1 MRATYLGRNPTSFM
15 DSILTPPHTKPHV
28 SVAKLT
34 RFYYVAC
41 LSEELGQGPLA
52 RVISGVPVVLFR
64 SEGRVTALLDR
75 CPHRN
80 VPLSLGRVLADGR
93 LECAY
98 HGWQFDCE
106 GVCRKIPGLQNE
118 DAAREK
124 RAEACAVLERDGL
137 IWVCPEPGFMPPLPP
152 FTPPVFES
160 EYTRIVRVVEA
171 EGTLHATLENALDV
185 PHTAFLHRGLFRGGK
200 KNEIRAV
207 VRRSPERVE
216 TEYLGEPR
224 PSGIA
229 GRILSPQSG
238 TIQHW
243 DRFMLPSVAQVEYK
257 LGQNTHFLVTAL
269 CTPVTDFHTR
279 LYGVAYFKTPFP
291 NAVVRAILEP
301 VALKI
306 FGQDAVM
313 LKAQSDNVRRFGG
326 ERFQSTEL
334 DFMGPQIWR
343 LLKQAESGSAGEHV
357 VEREVT
363 FWA

>member
-1 MRATYLGRNPTSFM
+1 M
-15 DSILTPPHTKPHV
+15 DSPILAPPFTKPHV

-41 LSEELGQGPLA
+41 LADELADRPIA
-52 RVISGVPVVLFR
+52 RTIAGVPVVLFR
-64 SEGRVTALLDR
+64 SEGRAAALVDR

-80 VPLSLGRVLADGR
+80 VPLSLGRVVEGGR

-106 GVCRKIPGLQNE
+106 GVCQKIPGLANE
-118 DAAREK
+118 GSARER
-124 RAEACAVLERDGL
+124 RAEALAVREQDGL
-137 IWVCPEPGFMPPLPP
+137 VWVCPEPGVVPEVPP
-152 FTPPVFES
+152 FSPPRFEGD
-160 EYTRIVRVVEA
+160 YARIVRVVEA

-207 VRRSPERVE
+207 VRRSPDRVE
-216 TEYLGEPR
+216 TEYLGEPAPR
-224 PSGIA
+224 GVA
-229 GRILSPQSG
+229 GKILSPQSG
-238 TIQHW
+238 TVQHW
-243 DRFMLPSVAQVEYK
+243 DRFILPSVAQVEYK

-269 CTPVTDFHTR
+269 CTPISDFHTR
-279 LYGVAYFKTPFP
+279 LFGVAYFKTPFP
-291 NAVVRAILEP
+291 KAMVRAVLEP

-306 FGQDAVM
+306 FGQDRVM
-313 LKAQSDNVRRFGG
+313 LEAQSNNVRRFGG

-343 LLKQAESGSAGEHV
+343 LLKQAESGSAGENV

>member
-1 MRATYLGRNPTSFM
+1 MTAPP
-15 DSILTPPHTKPHV
+15 ILTPPHTKPHV

-34 RFYYVAC
+34 RYFYVAC
-41 LSEELGQGPLA
+41 LSSELDRDPIA
-52 RVISGVPVVLFR
+52 RVIAGVPLVLFR
-64 SEGRVTALLDR
+64 SGGRAAALLDR

-80 VPLSLGRVLADGR
+80 VPLSLGRVVEGGK

-98 HGWQFDCE
+98 HGWQFDGE
-106 GVCRKIPGLQNE
+106 GVCQKIPGLI
-118 DAAREK
+118 DASLARER
-124 RAEACAVLERDGL
+124 RAESCAVREQDGL
-137 IWVCPEPGFMPPLPP
+137 VWVCPEVGLTPETPP
-152 FTPPVFES
+152 FRPPSFGDDYAS
-160 EYTRIVRVVEA
+160 IVRVVEA

-200 KNEIRAV
+200 KNQIRAV
-207 VRRSPERVE
+207 VRRSPDRVE
-216 TEYLGEPR
+216 TEYVGEPR

-238 TIQHW
+238 TIEHW
-243 DRFMLPSVAQVEYK
+243 DRFVLPSVAQVEYK
-257 LGQNTHFLVTAL
+257 LGHATHFLVTAL

-279 LYGVAYFKTPFP
+279 LFGVASFKTPFP
-291 NAVVRAILEP
+291 KQAVRAVLEP
-301 VALKI
+301 IALKI

-343 LLKQAESGSAGEHV
+343 LLKQAESGGAGEHV

>member
-1 MRATYLGRNPTSFM
+1 M
-15 DSILTPPHTKPHV
+15 DSPILSPPPTKGHV

-34 RFYYVAC
+34 RYFYVAC
-41 LSEELGQGPLA
+41 LSDELGERPLA
-52 RVISGVPVVLFR
+52 RVIAGVPVVLFR
-64 SEGRVTALLDR
+64 SRGRAAALIDR

-80 VPLSLGRVLADGR
+80 VPLSLGRVLGDGR

-106 GVCRKIPGLQNE
+106 GVCRKIPGLEQ
-118 DAAREK
+118 AAEQRER
-124 RAEACAVLERDGL
+124 RAEACSVRESDGL
-137 IWVCPEPGFMPPLPP
+137 VWVCPEAG
-152 FTPPVFES
+152 FTPEQSPFEVPRFGS
-160 EYTRIVRVVEA
+160 DYARIVRVVEA

-200 KNEIRAV
+200 KNQIRAV
-207 VRRSPERVE
+207 VRRSPDRVE

-243 DRFMLPSVAQVEYK
+243 DRFILPSVAQVEYR
-257 LGQNTHFLVTAL
+257 LGEGTHFWVTAL

-291 NAVVRAILEP
+291 KQAVRAVLEP
-301 VALKI
+301 IALRI
-306 FGQDAVM
+306 FGQDSVM

-334 DFMGPQIWR
+334 DFMGPHIWR
-343 LLKQAESGSAGEHV
+343 LLKQAESGAAGEHV

>member
-1 MRATYLGRNPTSFM
+1 MNSP
-15 DSILTPPHTKPHV
+15 ILSPPRTKPHL

-34 RFYYVAC
+34 RFFYVAC
-41 LSEELGQGPLA
+41 LSEELRLGDRPLA
-52 RVISGVPVVLFR
+52 RVIAGVPLVLFR
-64 SEGRVTALLDR
+64 SQGRAAALVDR

-80 VPLSLGRVLADGR
+80 VPLSLGRVLSDGR

-106 GVCRKIPGLQNE
+106 GVCRKVPGLE
-118 DAAREK
+118 SDASER
-124 RAEACAVLERDGL
+124 RAEACAVREQDGL
-137 IWVCPEPGFMPPLPP
+137 VWVCPEPGVTPEAEP
-152 FTPPVFES
+152 FKQPSFGS
-160 EYTRIVRVVEA
+160 EYARIVRVVEA

-200 KNEIRAV
+200 KNQIRAV

-229 GRILSPQSG
+229 GKILSPQSG
-238 TIQHW
+238 TIEHW
-243 DRFMLPSVAQVEYK
+243 DRFILPSIAQVEYK

-269 CTPVTDFHTR
+269 CTPVSDFHTR

-291 NAVVRAILEP
+291 KRAVRAVLEP
-301 VALKI
+301 IALKI

-313 LKAQSDNVRRFGG
+313 LKAQAENVRRFGG

>member
-1 MRATYLGRNPTSFM
+1 
-15 DSILTPPHTKPHV
+15 
-28 SVAKLT
+28 
-34 RFYYVAC
+34 
-41 LSEELGQGPLA
+41 
-52 RVISGVPVVLFR
+52 
-64 SEGRVTALLDR
+64 
-75 CPHRN
+75 
-80 VPLSLGRVLADGR
+80 
-93 LECAY
+93 
-98 HGWQFDCE
+98 
-106 GVCRKIPGLQNE
+106 VCRKIPGLE
-118 DAAREK
+118 DDTRVRER
-124 RAEACAVLERDGL
+124 RAEACEVREQGGL
-137 IWVCPEPGFMPPLPP
+137 VWVCPEPGVKP
-152 FTPPVFES
+152 ES
-160 EYTRIVRVVEA
+160 EPFQVPAFDGDYARIVRVVEA

-200 KNEIRAV
+200 KNQIRAV
-207 VRRSPERVE
+207 VRRSPDRVE

-238 TIQHW
+238 TIEHW
-243 DRFMLPSVAQVEYK
+243 DRFILPSVAQVEYK
-257 LGQNTHFLVTAL
+257 LGRNTHFLVTAL
-269 CTPVTDFHTR
+269 CTPVSDFHTR

-291 NAVVRAILEP
+291 KPAVRAVLEP
-301 VALKI
+301 IALKI

-357 VEREVT
+357 LEREVT

>member
-1 MRATYLGRNPTSFM
+1 MLPLLA
-15 DSILTPPHTKPHV
+15 PPHTKPHL

-41 LSEELGQGPLA
+41 LSEELARAPLA
-52 RVISGVPVVLFR
+52 RVVCGVPIVLFR
-64 SEGRVTALLDR
+64 SQGRAAALIDR

-98 HGWQFDCE
+98 HGWQFGCD
-106 GVCRKIPGLQNE
+106 GVCEKIPGLVG
-118 DAAREK
+118 DGARER
-124 RAEACAVLERDGL
+124 RAESLAVLEQDGL
-137 IWVCPEPGFMPPLPP
+137 VWVCPEPGVTPEAPAFRPPSLD
-152 FTPPVFES
+152 ES
-160 EYTRIVRVVEA
+160 YTRIVRVVEA

-200 KNEIRAV
+200 KNQIRAV
-207 VRRSPERVE
+207 VRRSPDRVE

-229 GRILSPQSG
+229 GRILSPGSG
-238 TIQHW
+238 TIEHW
-243 DRFMLPSVAQVEYK
+243 DRFILPSVAQVEYK

-279 LYGVAYFKTPFP
+279 LYGVASFKTPFP
-291 NAVVRAILEP
+291 KQAVRAVLEP
-301 VALKI
+301 IALRI

-343 LLKQAESGSAGEHV
+343 LLKQAESGSVGEHV

>member
-1 MRATYLGRNPTSFM
+1 M
-15 DSILTPPHTKPHV
+15 DSPILVPPHTKPHV

-34 RFYYVAC
+34 RYYYVAC
-41 LSEELGQGPLA
+41 LSEELGAGPLA
-52 RVISGVPVVLFR
+52 RVVCGVPLVLFR
-64 SEGRVTALLDR
+64 SQGRAVALLDR

-80 VPLSLGRVLADGR
+80 VPLSLGRVLSDGR

-106 GVCRKIPGLQNE
+106 GVCQKIPGLE
-118 DAAREK
+118 GGTPRER
-124 RAEACAVLERDGL
+124 RAEACEVREQDGL
-137 IWVCPEPGFMPPLPP
+137 VWVCPEPGVTPETPP
-152 FTPPVFES
+152 FAPPRLGDD
-160 EYTRIVRVVEA
+160 YARIVRVVEA

-200 KNEIRAV
+200 KNQIRAV
-207 VRRSPERVE
+207 VRRSPDRVE

-229 GRILSPQSG
+229 GKILSPGSG
-238 TIQHW
+238 TIEHW
-243 DRFMLPSVAQVEYK
+243 DRFVLPSIAQVEYK
-257 LGQNTHFLVTAL
+257 LGEGTHFLVTAL
-269 CTPVTDFHTR
+269 CTPVQDFHTR

-291 NAVVRAILEP
+291 KQAVRAILEP
-301 VALKI
+301 IALKI

-313 LKAQSDNVRRFGG
+313 LKAQTENVKRFGG

-343 LLKQAESGSAGEHV
+343 LLKQAEAGSAGEHV

>member
-1 MRATYLGRNPTSFM
+1 M
-15 DSILTPPHTKPHV
+15 DSPILAPPHTKPHV

-34 RFYYVAC
+34 RFFYVAC
-41 LSEELGQGPLA
+41 LSEELALGPLA
-52 RVISGVPVVLFR
+52 RVIAGVPLVLFR
-64 SEGRVTALLDR
+64 SQGRAAALIDR

-80 VPLSLGRVLADGR
+80 VPLSLGRVLPDGR

-98 HGWQFDCE
+98 HGWQFGCD
-106 GVCRKIPGLQNE
+106 GVCQKIPGLAKE
-118 DAAREK
+118 ADALEK
-124 RAEACAVLERDGL
+124 RAEACQVREQDGL
-137 IWVCPEPGFMPPLPP
+137 VWVCPEPGVTPEAPP
-152 FTPPVFES
+152 FVQPALDHD
-160 EYTRIVRVVEA
+160 YARIVRVVEA
-171 EGTLHATLENALDV
+171 QGTLHATLENALDV

-200 KNEIRAV
+200 KNQIRAV
-207 VRRSPERVE
+207 VRRSPDRVE

-224 PSGIA
+224 PSGLA
-229 GRILSPQSG
+229 GKILSPQSG
-238 TIQHW
+238 TIEHW
-243 DRFMLPSVAQVEYK
+243 DRFILPSVAQVEYK

-269 CTPVTDFHTR
+269 CTPVSDFHTR

-291 NAVVRAILEP
+291 KQMVRAILEP
-301 VALKI
+301 VALRI
-306 FGQDAVM
+306 FGQDATM

-343 LLKQAESGSAGEHV
+343 LLRQAEAGSAGEHV

>member
-1 MRATYLGRNPTSFM
+1 M
-15 DSILTPPHTKPHV
+15 DSPVAMLPLLAPPHTKPHV

-34 RFYYVAC
+34 RYYYVAC
-41 LSEELGQGPLA
+41 LTEELGSGPLA
-52 RVISGVPVVLFR
+52 RVVAGVPVVLFR
-64 SEGRVTALLDR
+64 SRGRAAALIDR

-80 VPLSLGRVLADGR
+80 VPLSLGRVLSDGS

-98 HGWQFDCE
+98 HGWQFGCD
-106 GVCRKIPGLQNE
+106 GVCQKIPGLSG
-118 DAAREK
+118 DGARER
-124 RAEACAVLERDGL
+124 RAEALAIVEQDGL
-137 IWVCPEPGFMPPLPP
+137 VWVCPEPGVTPEAPP
-152 FTPPVFES
+152 FRPPSFDEQ
-160 EYTRIVRVVEA
+160 YARIVRVVEA

-200 KNEIRAV
+200 KNQIRAV
-207 VRRSPERVE
+207 VRRSPDRVE

-229 GRILSPQSG
+229 GRILSPGSG
-238 TIQHW
+238 TIEHW
-243 DRFMLPSVAQVEYK
+243 DRFILPSVAQVEYK

-269 CTPVTDFHTR
+269 CTPVSDFHTR

-291 NAVVRAILEP
+291 KQAVRAVLEP
-301 VALKI
+301 IALKI

-313 LKAQSDNVRRFGG
+313 LKAQTENVRRFGG

-343 LLKQAESGSAGEHV
+343 LLKQAESGSVGEHV